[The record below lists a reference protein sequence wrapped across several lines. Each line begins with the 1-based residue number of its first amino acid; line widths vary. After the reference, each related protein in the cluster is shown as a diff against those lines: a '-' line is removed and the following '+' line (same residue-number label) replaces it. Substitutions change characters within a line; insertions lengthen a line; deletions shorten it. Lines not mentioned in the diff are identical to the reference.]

1 MNTGS
6 YSYEDFLE
14 DKDLDQFI
22 IPEIQRDYVWRIADV
37 CDLLEYIG
45 ECFVKAGADVP
56 YLGFIYAYND
66 KDYVH
71 KYFLVDGQQRMT
83 TVFLLLLCCYR
94 KMNKKLPDYM
104 VHSNKPK
111 IDYKV
116 RQETHDFL
124 TEFIHQE
131 IVSSDLGESAIRD
144 QVWFHSE
151 YDNDPTIKN
160 MVTNYEFM
168 VEWLNRF
175 ATEDLP
181 KFTKYVER
189 SVKISYFDLKDG
201 RQGEELYIYMNSR
214 GRQLEPNETLKAD
227 FLSLVA
233 THEERIKWG
242 KIWENWQDF
251 FWKHRSVKIHADADA
266 GFNEFL
272 KMVQIINMCNSGKS
286 NNDVIS
292 KLASEKNTKALNV
305 QQIAASLD
313 ILETYFEAFKW
324 LLETESI
331 TNFFN
336 HYEGTKD
343 YLKPG
348 REWKLIDYFRVLP
361 IMNLMAKTTV
371 RDEEAIFRFVRFI
384 YNASRKLDLRKD
396 IATQLP
402 IAIKLMAEYS
412 SSKTGVI
419 EVCDLV
425 KYQKGRTTLIS
436 DEEVTKLGLIAEYA
450 SRDKRSIIE
459 KLLWDAE
466 DHYIFKGEILPLLGR
481 HISTGGAFKEKEY
494 TSSLNTIKLLFTEN
508 QAVDAQVCR
517 ALLYYGI
524 TWDQDS
530 PFYYTNYNCLD
541 WSIIVKSHSSK
552 FFFELIEDMKGKDVD
567 YLDELIRSKI
577 KTYFVK
583 GGISSI
589 DQMKLQ
595 DSLFSQMRILV
606 AIDFYTNKLIWKKY
620 AYIADDNRYINF
632 WTDHTPFFNKHR
644 IIYNIQRYVKD
655 GWQGKIIM
663 EMKNVL
669 TDENKLNNVL
679 AKIHS

>member
-14 DKDLDQFI
+14 DKDLDQFV

-37 CDLLEYIG
+37 RDLLEYIG

-83 TVFLLLLCCYR
+83 TIFLLLVCCYR
-94 KMNKKLPDYM
+94 KLNKKLPDYM
-104 VHSNKPK
+104 THTNKPK

-116 RQETHDFL
+116 RQETHDYL

-131 IVSSDLGESAIRD
+131 IISSDLGESAIRD

-168 VEWLNRF
+168 MEWLNRF
-175 ATEDLP
+175 AIEDLA

-214 GRQLEPNETLKAD
+214 GRQLEANETLKAD

-233 THEERIKWG
+233 THEERTKWG

-251 FWKHRSVKIHADADA
+251 FWKHRNSKRHADADA

-272 KMVQIINMCNSGKS
+272 KMVQIINLCNSGKS
-286 NNDVIS
+286 NNDII

-305 QQIAASLD
+305 QLIAPSLD
-313 ILETYFEAFKW
+313 SLQTYFEAFKW

-331 TNFFN
+331 TKFFN
-336 HYEGTKD
+336 HYEGAED
-343 YLKPG
+343 YLTPSK
-348 REWKLIDYFRVLP
+348 EWKLIDYFRVLP
-361 IMNLMAKTTV
+361 IMNLIAKTAITDV
-371 RDEEAIFRFVRFI
+371 EAIFRVVRFI
-384 YNASRKLDLRKD
+384 YNASRKRDLGKD
-396 IATQLP
+396 IASQLP

-412 SSKTGVI
+412 SCKIDTI

-425 KYQKGRTTLIS
+425 KYQKGRTTLL
-436 DEEVTKLGLIAEYA
+436 DNEEVTKLGLIAKYA
-450 SRDKRSIIE
+450 SEDKRPTIE
-459 KLLWDAE
+459 KLLWEAE
-466 DHYIFKGEILPLLGR
+466 DHYIFDGEINPLLKR
-481 HISTGGAFKEKEY
+481 YISIDGAFNEKGY
-494 TSSLNTIKLLFTEN
+494 ANSLNTIKLLFTN
-508 QAVDAQVCR
+508 SQTIDAQICR
-517 ALLYYGI
+517 ALLYYGM
-524 TWDQDS
+524 TWIQDS
-530 PFYYTNYNCLD
+530 PYYYTNYNCQN
-541 WSIIVKSHSSK
+541 WSEVVKSRASK
-552 FFFELIEDMKGKDVD
+552 YFFELIDDMHGKDINFLDEIIKTKIKNHFASEGVNSIDDMK
-567 YLDELIRSKI
+567 S
-577 KTYFVK
+577 
-583 GGISSI
+583 
-589 DQMKLQ
+589 Q
-595 DSLFSQMRILV
+595 DSLLSQMRVLI
-606 AIDFYTNKLIWKKY
+606 AIDFYTNNVIWKKY
-620 AYIADDNRYINF
+620 TYIAQDDRYIHF
-632 WTDHTPFFNKHR
+632 WTDHTPFFKKHR
-644 IIYNIQRYVKD
+644 VVYNIYRYVKD
-655 GWQGKIIM
+655 GWQGKVLID
-663 EMKNVL
+663 MKNVL
-669 TDENKLNNVL
+669 CNEDKLNEVL
-679 AKIHS
+679 AKIHA